1 MMIVRMRQPG
11 HAPVAESRQSAAML
25 EGQARHCGAP
35 PGHRHDRQVLRR
47 MPRLASW
54 RWLLTLGGFIAADA
68 SAQDSLQLRTNYYTV
83 MGATVPEIR
92 RSLDQGRP
100 QSATGPHDG
109 VTTWNI
115 TWQSSIRQRGGVS
128 RLSAFTTRTTITI
141 TLPRWQA
148 PTNAAP
154 DVAKAWQDYWAA
166 LQTHEQGHVQL
177 VRATVTELH
186 QRVRAVPPGS
196 DGEALRQQIEE
207 LAQGILATGTA
218 RHENYD
224 RLTEH
229 GKTQGARLS
238 PNHVSSGRAPDR
250 FAREP

>member
-1 MMIVRMRQPG
+1 MMIAGMRQPFHG
-11 HAPVAESRQSAAML
+11 LVAASRQSAAML
-25 EGQARHCGAP
+25 EGHPRNDGALPRRHSG
-35 PGHRHDRQVLRR
+35 RQVLRR
-47 MPRLASW
+47 VLRLTSW
-54 RWLLTLGGFIAADA
+54 RWLLMLGGFVAADA
-68 SAQDSLQLRTNYYTV
+68 GAQDSLQLRTNYYTV
-83 MGATVPEIR
+83 TGATVPEIR

-100 QSATGPHDG
+100 RSATGPHDG
-109 VTTWNI
+109 LTTWNI
-115 TWQSSIRQRGGVS
+115 TWQNSIRQRGGVS
-128 RLSAFTTRTTITI
+128 RLSAFTTRTTIDI

-154 DVAKAWQDYWAA
+154 EVAKAWQDYWAA

-196 DGEALRQQIEE
+196 DGETLRQQIEE
-207 LAQGILATGTA
+207 LARGILATGTA

-238 PNHVSSGRAPDR
+238 PNHVSSGRAPAR